1 MYSYIHVESLSKS
14 FGQHT
19 IFSELT
25 FDIRQGE
32 IIAITGPSGCGKTTL
47 LNILGLLDAPDSGQI
62 CLSGNAYPKINSNK
76 AMLLRRGEI
85 NYLFQS
91 FALIDSQSVLSN
103 LLLALQYTKL
113 SKDEKNSQTRQ
124 MLKRFGIED
133 KLDATVNELSGGE
146 KQRVAISRAILKPG
160 NLILADEPTGS
171 LDKKMADIVMDALIS
186 ATHDAKK
193 TLVVVTH
200 DMEMAQKCGR
210 ILRLS
215 RKSLS

>member
-19 IFSELT
+19 IFFELT

-32 IIAITGPSGCGKTTL
+32 TIAITGPSGCGKTTL
-47 LNILGLLDAPDSGQI
+47 LNILGLLDAPDAGQI
-62 CLSGNAYPKINSNK
+62 YLSGNAYPKINSNK
-76 AMLLRRGEI
+76 AMLLRRSEI

-91 FALIDSQSVLSN
+91 FALIDSRSVRSN